1 MEILGERPVWSM
13 SDSEQL
19 AALDALQAEIS
30 RLQTYR
36 LQVLAAYDASGHAAT
51 LGAGDTARLLAFR
64 HRLDPGVIKRDLALA
79 KALRKYPAVTNALPA
94 TGVGDPADANDDE
107 PASDPG
113 GDPASDP
120 GGEPGGEPG
129 VEAGADAVV
138 LSPAQAAAIVSELEN
153 VPKTVAVEDLAVA
166 EQQLVALGR
175 HFCPSEL
182 RKAARRVRDLLDADG
197 PAPEEDKAH
206 AREELRLRPA
216 DRGVKFSGYLANE
229 NAELFQ
235 SLILSGAKPRK
246 TVTGELD
253 PRSPDK
259 RRADALTDVLN
270 VASNAITTATAAGPA
285 DTADTADTAG
295 ASDSG
300 SAPGTAE
307 LPTSP
312 GEAPAAGRAA
322 ETGTAGRGT
331 ATSRAAAVAGYGPK
345 AHVTVT
351 IDLKDLTDAGAHAVG
366 TLVHGEGLSAG
377 AVRRLACEAQI
388 IPIVLGANS
397 EPLDVAM
404 AQRFVNRAMRRAL
417 NARDKGCVVCKAP
430 PIFCDAHHL
439 ISWIDNGPTALTN
452 LVLLCRRHHIDTHHG
467 HWTITLHHGGTVT
480 VARPAWAE
488 PNPTTTRT
496 RYRTPTSSYSGAAA
510 SPGPVRNRT
519 HDPACTGTG
528 NTAVAQFDPWAD
540 PDPPD
545 PSSSNHTPPPDDP
558 PPGQRALQHAGNPP
572 GAAVDGA
579 VAQFDPWTDTEP
591 PRLRQT
597 HSSTEDPAPGHRAL
611 HHANNSVPTTTD
623 DREGRTADERDLGRG
638 HLDDRGVRLEVGG
651 R

>member
-19 AALDALQAEIS
+19 STLDAVHAEIS

-36 LQVLAAYDASGHAAT
+36 LQVLAAYDATGHAAT

-79 KALRKYPAVTNALPA
+79 KALRKYPAITNALPP

-107 PASDPG
+107 PASD
-113 GDPASDP
+113 
-120 GGEPGGEPG
+120 PGGEPG

-138 LSPAQAAAIVSELEN
+138 LSPAQAAAIVAELEN

-175 HFCPSEL
+175 HFNPSEL

-197 PAPEEDKAH
+197 PAPEEDKAY

-235 SLILSGAKPRK
+235 ALILSGSKPRK

-270 VASNAITTATAAGPA
+270 VASNAITVATPTDQTGNAAS
-285 DTADTADTAG
+285 G
-295 ASDSG
+295 A
-300 SAPGTAE
+300 
-307 LPTSP
+307 
-312 GEAPAAGRAA
+312 AA
-322 ETGTAGRGT
+322 TG
-331 ATSRAAAVAGYGPK
+331 AAVAGHGPK
-345 AHVTVT
+345 AHITIT

-377 AVRRLACEAQI
+377 AIRRLACEAQI

-404 AQRFVNRAMRRAL
+404 AQRFVNRAIRRAL

-467 HWTITLHHGGTVT
+467 HWTITLHHGTVT

-488 PNPTTTRT
+488 PNPTRT
-496 RYRTPTSSYSGAAA
+496 RYRTPTSSHRDRGLAD
-510 SPGPVRNRT
+510 SPARSRT
-519 HDPACTGTG
+519 HDPACTTTG

-540 PDPPD
+540 TDPPD
-545 PSSSNHTPPPDDP
+545 PASGDHTR
-558 PPGQRALQHAGNPP
+558 PPG
-572 GAAVDGA
+572 
-579 VAQFDPWTDTEP
+579 DPT
-591 PRLRQT
+591 RGQT
-597 HSSTEDPAPGHRAL
+597 AL
-611 HHANNSVPTTTD
+611 HHANNPAPATTD
-623 DREGRTADERDLGRG
+623 VDRRHTDNPPRITAAGQDRDRTDCPTRAVAADADAQFDPWADHRIPIGKPG
-638 HLDDRGVRLEVGG
+638 
-651 R
+651 

>member
-19 AALDALQAEIS
+19 TTLDALHAEIS

-36 LQVLAAYDASGHAAT
+36 LQVLAAYDATGHAAT

-79 KALRKYPAVTNALPA
+79 KALRKYPAITNALPPTA
-94 TGVGDPADANDDE
+94 DSVGDPADANPDQPDNE
-107 PASDPG
+107 PDSD
-113 GDPASDP
+113 
-120 GGEPGGEPG
+120 PG
-129 VEAGADAVV
+129 VEADAEAGAGVGVV
-138 LSPAQAAAIVSELEN
+138 LSPAQAAAIVAELEN

-166 EQQLVALGR
+166 EQQLVSLGR
-175 HFCPSEL
+175 HFAPTEL
-182 RKAARRVRDLLDADG
+182 RKAARRIRDLLDADG
-197 PAPEEDKAH
+197 PAPEEDKAY

-235 SLILSGAKPRK
+235 SLILSGSKPRK

-253 PRSPDK
+253 PRGPDK

-270 VASNAITTATAAGPA
+270 VASNAITTATPPDPAQAADPAGATLDDAETAGSPSGNGTPAAAG
-285 DTADTADTAG
+285 
-295 ASDSG
+295 
-300 SAPGTAE
+300 SATHTG
-307 LPTSP
+307 
-312 GEAPAAGRAA
+312 APARSAAA
-322 ETGTAGRGT
+322 EAGH
-331 ATSRAAAVAGYGPK
+331 GPK
-345 AHVTVT
+345 AHITVT

-377 AVRRLACEAQI
+377 AIRRLACEAQI

-404 AQRFVNRAMRRAL
+404 AQRFVNRALRRAL
-417 NARDKGCVVCKAP
+417 NARDKGCVVCQAP

-467 HWTITLHHGGTVT
+467 HWTITLHHGTVT

-488 PNPTTTRT
+488 PNPTRT
-496 RYRTPTSSYSGAAA
+496 RYRTPTSSHRERGLAD
-510 SPGPVRNRT
+510 SPDRSRT
-519 HDPACTGTG
+519 HDPACTRTG
-528 NTAVAQFDPWAD
+528 NTAVAQFDPWGDA
-540 PDPPD
+540 DPPD
-545 PSSSNHTPPPDDP
+545 QGSGNHTPPPGDP
-558 PPGQRALQHAGNPP
+558 
-572 GAAVDGA
+572 
-579 VAQFDPWTDTEP
+579 T
-591 PRLRQT
+591 
-597 HSSTEDPAPGHRAL
+597 PGHRAL
-611 HHANNSVPTTTD
+611 HHVNNPPPATTNRDWRHVKPSGTGHHAEPPCPRTD
-623 DREGRTADERDLGRG
+623 
-638 HLDDRGVRLEVGG
+638 
-651 R
+651 

>member
-19 AALDALQAEIS
+19 STLDALHAEIS

-36 LQVLAAYDASGHAAT
+36 LQVLAGYDASGHAAT

-79 KALRKYPAVTNALPA
+79 KALRKYPAVASALPPVNPDPVHDTA
-94 TGVGDPADANDDE
+94 TDSDSDSDSDGADGSDADANPEE
-107 PASDPG
+107 PDSDPG
-113 GDPASDP
+113 EEADAEAG
-120 GGEPGGEPG
+120 PG
-129 VEAGADAVV
+129 VGVV

-166 EQQLVALGR
+166 EQQLVGLGR
-175 HFCPSEL
+175 HFAPSEL

-197 PAPEEDKAH
+197 PAPEEDKAY
-206 AREELRLRPA
+206 AREELRVRPA

-235 SLILSGAKPRK
+235 ALILDGAKPRK

-253 PRSPDK
+253 PRGPDK

-270 VASNAITTATAAGPA
+270 VASNAITTAAGPPNPADPADPVGATLDDAETAGSPSGNGTPAAAG
-285 DTADTADTAG
+285 
-295 ASDSG
+295 
-300 SAPGTAE
+300 SATQ
-307 LPTSP
+307 T
-312 GEAPAAGRAA
+312 
-322 ETGTAGRGT
+322 
-331 ATSRAAAVAGYGPK
+331 RAAASGAAAEAGHGPK
-345 AHVTVT
+345 AHITIT

-377 AVRRLACEAQI
+377 AIRRLACEAQI

-397 EPLDVAM
+397 EPLDVGM

-467 HWTITLHHGGTVT
+467 HWTITLHHGTVT

-488 PNPTTTRT
+488 PSPTRT
-496 RYRTPTSSYSGAAA
+496 RYRTPASSYGGAAA
-510 SPGPVRNRT
+510 SPGPVRNHA
-519 HDPACTGTG
+519 HDPAPTTTA

-540 PDPPD
+540 TDPPD
-545 PSSSNHTPPPDDP
+545 PASGKHTRPPGDP
-558 PPGQRALQHAGNPP
+558 P
-572 GAAVDGA
+572 
-579 VAQFDPWTDTEP
+579 
-591 PRLRQT
+591 
-597 HSSTEDPAPGHRAL
+597 PGHRAL
-611 HHANNSVPTTTD
+611 HHADNPPPATTD
-623 DREGRTADERDLGRG
+623 RDWRPSVVRSTEPRTGPPCARPG
-638 HLDDRGVRLEVGG
+638 
-651 R
+651 

>member
-13 SDSEQL
+13 SASEQL

-36 LQVLAAYDASGHAAT
+36 LQLLADYDASGHAAT

-64 HRLDPGVIKRDLALA
+64 HRLDPGVIKRDLSLA
-79 KALRKYPAVTNALPA
+79 KALQKYPAVTNALPA
-94 TGVGDPADANDDE
+94 TGVGDPADANEDE
-107 PASDPG
+107 PGSELD
-113 GDPASDP
+113 
-120 GGEPGGEPG
+120 GEPG
-129 VEAGADAVV
+129 VEAEADAVV

-166 EQQLVALGR
+166 EEQLVALGR
-175 HFCPSEL
+175 HFNPSEL

-197 PAPEEDKAH
+197 PAPEEDKAY
-206 AREELRLRPA
+206 AREELRLRTA
-216 DRGVKFSGYLANE
+216 DRGVRFSGYLANE

-235 SLILSGAKPRK
+235 ALILEGSKPRK

-270 VASNAITTATAAGPA
+270 VASNAITTAAGPA
-285 DTADTADTAG
+285 DPADTAAATLDYAETAG
-295 ASDSG
+295 SPSGNGTRQAAG
-300 SAPGTAE
+300 SAAQTGAAA
-307 LPTSP
+307 S
-312 GEAPAAGRAA
+312 GAAGSGAA
-322 ETGTAGRGT
+322 GSGAIAEAGH
-331 ATSRAAAVAGYGPK
+331 GPK
-345 AHVTVT
+345 AHITIT

-377 AVRRLACEAQI
+377 AIRRLACEAQI

-467 HWTITLHHGGTVT
+467 HWHITLHHGTVT
-480 VARPAWAE
+480 VARPAWAD
-488 PNPTTTRT
+488 PNPTRT
-496 RYRTPTSSYSGAAA
+496 RYRRPIHSLASSTPASSSYGGRGLLPSHA
-510 SPGPVRNRT
+510 RNSA
-519 HDPACTGTG
+519 H
-528 NTAVAQFDPWAD
+528 Q
-540 PDPPD
+540 
-545 PSSSNHTPPPDDP
+545 PPPTT
-558 PPGQRALQHAGNPP
+558 
-572 GAAVDGA
+572 AATGA
-579 VAQFDPWTDTEP
+579 VAQFDPWGDTDPPCSGTGTNTPTPGDLARTATDGTAVGFDPWGDHDPQDMETANATTSPIAAGADGGSGWLPQSKPRRRTPTIPTTSRRGEP
-591 PRLRQT
+591 PCAR
-597 HSSTEDPAPGHRAL
+597 PG
-611 HHANNSVPTTTD
+611 
-623 DREGRTADERDLGRG
+623 
-638 HLDDRGVRLEVGG
+638 
-651 R
+651 

>member
-36 LQVLAAYDASGHAAT
+36 LQVLAAYDATGHAAT

-79 KALRKYPAVTNALPA
+79 KALKKYPAVADALPPVNA
-94 TGVGDPADANDDE
+94 DPEPATDTDGVDADGGDTAADAGTGVG
-107 PASDPG
+107 
-113 GDPASDP
+113 
-120 GGEPGGEPG
+120 
-129 VEAGADAVV
+129 VV
-138 LSPAQAAAIVSELEN
+138 LSPAQAAAIVAELEN

-166 EQQLVALGR
+166 EEQLVALGR
-175 HFCPSEL
+175 HFNPSEL
-182 RKAARRVRDLLDADG
+182 RKAARRARDLLDADG
-197 PAPEEDKAH
+197 PAPEEDKAY
-206 AREELRLRPA
+206 AREELRVRTA

-235 SLILSGAKPRK
+235 ALILDGSKPRK

-253 PRSPDK
+253 PRGPDK

-270 VASNAITTATAAGPA
+270 VASNAITAASPRTPA
-285 DTADTADTAG
+285 DTDQATLTATGNDDG
-295 ASDSG
+295 ASSTGNGARTGASASG
-300 SAPGTAE
+300 A
-307 LPTSP
+307 
-312 GEAPAAGRAA
+312 AA
-322 ETGTAGRGT
+322 EAGH
-331 ATSRAAAVAGYGPK
+331 GPK
-345 AHVTVT
+345 AHITIT

-377 AVRRLACEAQI
+377 AIRRLACEAQI

-439 ISWIDNGPTALTN
+439 ISWIDHGPTALTN

-467 HWTITLHHGGTVT
+467 HWHITLHHGTVT
-480 VARPAWAE
+480 VARPAWAD
-488 PNPTTTRT
+488 PSTTRT
-496 RYRTPTSSYSGAAA
+496 RYRTPTTSHGGTAA
-510 SPGPVRNRT
+510 SGPARNRT
-519 HDPACTGTG
+519 QNPAHTT
-528 NTAVAQFDPWAD
+528 TATPENNHAAQFDPWCD
-540 PDPPD
+540 TDPPD
-545 PSSSNHTPPPDDP
+545 PGSSSQTR
-558 PPGQRALQHAGNPP
+558 PPG
-572 GAAVDGA
+572 
-579 VAQFDPWTDTEP
+579 DPT
-591 PRLRQT
+591 
-597 HSSTEDPAPGHRAL
+597 PGHRAL
-611 HHANNSVPTTTD
+611 HHANPPAAT
-623 DREGRTADERDLGRG
+623 TADGRDR
-638 HLDDRGVRLEVGG
+638 DRRPPVTRSTEPRTGPPCARPG
-651 R
+651 

>member
-19 AALDALQAEIS
+19 STLDALQAEIS

-36 LQVLAAYDASGHAAT
+36 LQVLAVYDASGHAAT

-79 KALRKYPAVTNALPA
+79 KALRKYPAVANALPA

-113 GDPASDP
+113 G
-120 GGEPGGEPG
+120 EPGG
-129 VEAGADAVV
+129 EAGADAVV
-138 LSPAQAAAIVSELEN
+138 LSPAQAAAIVAELEN

-197 PAPEEDKAH
+197 PAPEEDKAY

-235 SLILSGAKPRK
+235 ALILSGAKPRK

-259 RRADALTDVLN
+259 RRADALTDILN
-270 VASNAITTATAAGPA
+270 VASNAITVATPTDQTGDAAS
-285 DTADTADTAG
+285 G
-295 ASDSG
+295 A
-300 SAPGTAE
+300 
-307 LPTSP
+307 
-312 GEAPAAGRAA
+312 AA
-322 ETGTAGRGT
+322 TG
-331 ATSRAAAVAGYGPK
+331 AAVAGHGPK
-345 AHVTVT
+345 AHITIT

-377 AVRRLACEAQI
+377 AIRRLACEAQI

-467 HWTITLHHGGTVT
+467 HWTITLHHGTVT

-488 PNPTTTRT
+488 PNPTRT
-496 RYRTPTSSYSGAAA
+496 RYRTPTTSYRERPD
-510 SPGPVRNRT
+510 SPARSRA
-519 HDPACTGTG
+519 HDPACTTTG

-540 PDPPD
+540 PDPPE
-545 PSSSNHTPPPDDP
+545 PGSGNHTHPPDDP
-558 PPGQRALQHAGNPP
+558 PPGQRAL
-572 GAAVDGA
+572 
-579 VAQFDPWTDTEP
+579 
-591 PRLRQT
+591 
-597 HSSTEDPAPGHRAL
+597 
-611 HHANNSVPTTTD
+611 HHANNPAPAAPETSPD
-623 DREGRTADERDLGRG
+623 SPQRAARWRPP
-638 HLDDRGVRLEVGG
+638 VRRSTEPRPGPPCARPG
-651 R
+651 

>member
-19 AALDALQAEIS
+19 STLDALQAEIS

-36 LQVLAAYDASGHAAT
+36 LQVLAAYDATGHAAT

-79 KALRKYPAVTNALPA
+79 KALRKYPAITNALPA

-113 GDPASDP
+113 G
-120 GGEPGGEPG
+120 EPGG
-129 VEAGADAVV
+129 EAGADAVV
-138 LSPAQAAAIVSELEN
+138 LSPAQAAAIVAELEN

-197 PAPEEDKAH
+197 PAPEEDKAY

-235 SLILSGAKPRK
+235 SLILSGSKPRK

-270 VASNAITTATAAGPA
+270 VASNAITTATPADPADPADPAGATLDDAETAGSPSGNGTPAAAG
-285 DTADTADTAG
+285 
-295 ASDSG
+295 
-300 SAPGTAE
+300 SATQ
-307 LPTSP
+307 T
-312 GEAPAAGRAA
+312 
-322 ETGTAGRGT
+322 
-331 ATSRAAAVAGYGPK
+331 RAAASGAAAEAGHGPK
-345 AHVTVT
+345 AHITIT

-377 AVRRLACEAQI
+377 AIRRLACEAQI

-404 AQRFVNRAMRRAL
+404 AQRFVNRAIRRAL

-452 LVLLCRRHHIDTHHG
+452 LVLLCRRHHIDTHHR
-467 HWTITLHHGGTVT
+467 HWTITFHHGTVT

-488 PNPTTTRT
+488 PGPTTTRT
-496 RYRTPTSSYSGAAA
+496 RYRRPIHSLASSTPASSSYGGRGLLPSHARNSAHQPPRTTAA
-510 SPGPVRNRT
+510 T
-519 HDPACTGTG
+519 
-528 NTAVAQFDPWAD
+528 
-540 PDPPD
+540 
-545 PSSSNHTPPPDDP
+545 
-558 PPGQRALQHAGNPP
+558 
-572 GAAVDGA
+572 GA
-579 VAQFDPWTDTEP
+579 VAQFDPWGDTDPPCSGTGTNTPTPGDLARTATDDTAVRFDPWGDHDPRDMQTANATSSPIAAGADGGPGWLPQSKPWRAPTIPTTSRHGEP
-591 PRLRQT
+591 PCAR
-597 HSSTEDPAPGHRAL
+597 PG
-611 HHANNSVPTTTD
+611 
-623 DREGRTADERDLGRG
+623 
-638 HLDDRGVRLEVGG
+638 
-651 R
+651 

>member
-1 MEILGERPVWSM
+1 MEFLGEWPVWSM

-19 AALDALQAEIS
+19 SALDALQAEIS

-36 LQVLAAYDASGHAAT
+36 LQVLAVYDASGHAAT

-79 KALRKYPAVTNALPA
+79 KALRKYPAVANALPA

-113 GDPASDP
+113 G
-120 GGEPGGEPG
+120 EPGG
-129 VEAGADAVV
+129 EAGADAVV
-138 LSPAQAAAIVSELEN
+138 LSPAQAAAIVAELEN

-197 PAPEEDKAH
+197 PAPEEDKAY

-235 SLILSGAKPRK
+235 ALILSGSKPRK

-270 VASNAITTATAAGPA
+270 VASNAITTATPADPADPADPAGATLDDAETTGSPSGNGTPAAAG
-285 DTADTADTAG
+285 
-295 ASDSG
+295 
-300 SAPGTAE
+300 SATQ
-307 LPTSP
+307 T
-312 GEAPAAGRAA
+312 
-322 ETGTAGRGT
+322 
-331 ATSRAAAVAGYGPK
+331 RAAASGAAAEAGHGPK
-345 AHVTVT
+345 AHITIT

-377 AVRRLACEAQI
+377 AIRRLACEAQI

-404 AQRFVNRAMRRAL
+404 AQRFVNRAIRRAL

-467 HWTITLHHGGTVT
+467 HWTITLHHGAVT

-488 PNPTTTRT
+488 PGPTRT
-496 RYRTPTSSYSGAAA
+496 RYRTPTTSHRDRGRPD
-510 SPGPVRNRT
+510 SPARNRT
-519 HDPACTGTG
+519 HDPARTTTE
-528 NTAVAQFDPWAD
+528 NNPAAESNLAAQFDPWAD

-545 PSSSNHTPPPDDP
+545 PASGKHTRSPDDP
-558 PPGQRALQHAGNPP
+558 SPGQ
-572 GAAVDGA
+572 
-579 VAQFDPWTDTEP
+579 
-591 PRLRQT
+591 
-597 HSSTEDPAPGHRAL
+597 RAL
-611 HHANNSVPTTTD
+611 HHANNPPPATTD
-623 DREGRTADERDLGRG
+623 RDWHHASHPAQTFTGDR
-638 HLDDRGVRLEVGG
+638 H
-651 R
+651 

>member
-19 AALDALQAEIS
+19 STLDALQAEIS

-36 LQVLAAYDASGHAAT
+36 LQVLAAYDATGHAAT

-79 KALRKYPAVTNALPA
+79 KALRKYPAITNALPPVNPHVDTDTDTDGMDA
-94 TGVGDPADANDDE
+94 DGVDADA
-107 PASDPG
+107 
-113 GDPASDP
+113 
-120 GGEPGGEPG
+120 
-129 VEAGADAVV
+129 EAGAGVGVV
-138 LSPAQAAAIVSELEN
+138 LSPAQAAAIVAELES

-175 HFCPSEL
+175 HFNPSEL

-197 PAPEEDKAH
+197 PAPEEDKAY
-206 AREELRLRPA
+206 AREELRVRPA
-216 DRGVKFSGYLANE
+216 DRGVKFSGFLANE

-235 SLILSGAKPRK
+235 ALILSGAKPRK

-270 VASNAITTATAAGPA
+270 VASNAITAATPA
-285 DTADTADTAG
+285 DPADPADTAG
-295 ASDSG
+295 ATLDDAETAGSPSGNGTRQAAG
-300 SAPGTAE
+300 SAA
-307 LPTSP
+307 PTGAAAS
-312 GEAPAAGRAA
+312 GAAGSAAGSGAAGRGVA
-322 ETGTAGRGT
+322 E
-331 ATSRAAAVAGYGPK
+331 AGYGPK

-377 AVRRLACEAQI
+377 AIRRLACEAQI

-467 HWTITLHHGGTVT
+467 HWTITLHHGTVT

-488 PNPTTTRT
+488 PAPTRH
-496 RYRTPTSSYSGAAA
+496 RYRRPASSYGGAAA
-510 SPGPVRNRT
+510 SPGPVRN
-519 HDPACTGTG
+519 HANDPACTTTG
-528 NTAVAQFDPWAD
+528 NTAVAQFDPWGDAD
-540 PDPPD
+540 PPEPG
-545 PSSSNHTPPPDDP
+545 SGKHTRPPDDP
-558 PPGQRALQHAGNPP
+558 N
-572 GAAVDGA
+572 
-579 VAQFDPWTDTEP
+579 
-591 PRLRQT
+591 
-597 HSSTEDPAPGHRAL
+597 PGHRAL
-611 HHANNSVPTTTD
+611 HHANNPPPATTTD
-623 DREGRTADERDLGRG
+623 HRDR
-638 HLDDRGVRLEVGG
+638 DRRPSVTGFTEPRPGPPCARPG
-651 R
+651 

>member
-1 MEILGERPVWSM
+1 MEFLGERPVWSM

-19 AALDALQAEIS
+19 STLDVLQAEIS

-36 LQVLAAYDASGHAAT
+36 LQVLAAYDATGHAAT

-64 HRLDPGVIKRDLALA
+64 HRLDPGVIKRDLGLA
-79 KALRKYPAVTNALPA
+79 KALRKYPAVTDALPPVNPDLD
-94 TGVGDPADANDDE
+94 GADADGSDE
-107 PASDPG
+107 D
-113 GDPASDP
+113 
-120 GGEPGGEPG
+120 
-129 VEAGADAVV
+129 AGADAEADAVV
-138 LSPAQAAAIVSELEN
+138 LSPAQAAAIVAELEN

-175 HFCPSEL
+175 HFNPSEL

-197 PAPEEDKAH
+197 PAPEEDKAY

-216 DRGVKFSGYLANE
+216 DRGVKFSGFLANE

-235 SLILSGAKPRK
+235 ALILSGAKPRK

-270 VASNAITTATAAGPA
+270 VASNAITAATPP
-285 DTADTADTAG
+285 DTAG
-295 ASDSG
+295 VSDPG

-312 GEAPAAGRAA
+312 GETPAAGSAA
-322 ETGTAGRGT
+322 PTGAAASGAAGSAAGSGAAGRGV
-331 ATSRAAAVAGYGPK
+331 AEAGYGPK
-345 AHVTVT
+345 AHITVT

-377 AVRRLACEAQI
+377 AIRRLACEAQI

-452 LVLLCRRHHIDTHHG
+452 LVLLCRRHHIDTHYG
-467 HWTITLHHGGTVT
+467 HWTITLHGGTAT

-488 PNPTTTRT
+488 PGPTRT
-496 RYRTPTSSYSGAAA
+496 RYRTPASSYGGAPG
-510 SPGPVRNRT
+510 SPGPARNRA
-519 HDPACTGTG
+519 HDPACTTTG
-528 NTAVAQFDPWAD
+528 NTAVAQFDPWGD
-540 PDPPD
+540 TDPPE
-545 PSSSNHTPPPDDP
+545 PGSGNHTPPPDDP
-558 PPGQRALQHAGNPP
+558 SPGQ
-572 GAAVDGA
+572 
-579 VAQFDPWTDTEP
+579 
-591 PRLRQT
+591 
-597 HSSTEDPAPGHRAL
+597 RAL
-611 HHANNSVPTTTD
+611 HHANNPPSATTD
-623 DREGRTADERDLGRG
+623 RDWRPSVTGSTEPRTGPPCARPG
-638 HLDDRGVRLEVGG
+638 
-651 R
+651 